1 MEKGTEG
8 MKESDGVGCGA
19 VWNADFWACQGS
31 SSLELT
37 EAVITHTRAAQGP
50 VSTLS
55 WKGEWLLRSHP
66 L

>member
-37 EAVITHTRAAQGP
+37 EAVIIYRSLAQ
-50 VSTLS
+50 
-55 WKGEWLLRSHP
+55 H
-66 L
+66 